1 MKKRVLSLILSAILC
16 LSTVL
21 ALTSCGSHTFKNE
34 WEKDATH
41 HWHACED
48 ADCTEVSGKAEHT
61 FDDGKETTFATDKAN
76 GVKTYT
82 CTVCKQTKTEPT
94 TFNGVNITQYGMAVD
109 ATTLENVTVEI
120 KITSG
125 NQTTTSTLL
134 LNRDEYSHTGN
145 ILEGAVNISG
155 EDTDAAAALRDRYLF
170 FAVVDQ
176 ATGVNKLTHKDLVYN
191 AAAKNYTTSDDFT
204 MTVTD
209 EEHGTVT
216 VYTSIVITISGT
228 QIQTV
233 EAEFE
238 TDHDGEVTEG
248 KIKLTLSDYN
258 TTEVIHSPDQED
270 PDDPYNPGGPQ
281 NPGDYEEDPDEG
293 DDSDG
298 SDPEGDGDDPEGDG
312 DDPEGYGD
320 DDDGGFDI

>member
-1 MKKRVLSLILSAILC
+1 MKKRVLTLILSAILC

-48 ADCTEVSGKAEHT
+48 ADCTEVSDKAEHT

-120 KITSG
+120 KITSE
-125 NQTTTSTLL
+125 NQTKTGELM
-134 LNRDEYSHTGN
+134 LNMNEYSLTGN
-145 ILEGAVNISG
+145 ILEGDISG
-155 EDTDAAAALRDRYLF
+155 EDADTAAALRDRYLF

-238 TDHDGEVTEG
+238 TDHDGEITEG

-258 TTEVIHSPDQED
+258 TTEVIHSPDEED
-270 PDDPYNPGGPQ
+270 PEDPYNPGGPQ
-281 NPGDYEEDPDEG
+281 NPGDYEEG
-293 DDSDG
+293 DDGD
-298 SDPEGDGDDPEGDG
+298 DPEDGGDPGDGGDGDDPEGDG
-312 DDPEGYGD
+312 DD
-320 DDDGGFDI
+320 DDDGFDI

>member
-1 MKKRVLSLILSAILC
+1 MKKRVLTLILSAILC

-48 ADCTEVSGKAEHT
+48 ADCTEVSDKAEHT
-61 FDDGKETTFATDKAN
+61 FDDGQETTCATDTAN

-109 ATTLENVTVEI
+109 ATTLENVTVKI
-120 KITSG
+120 KMTSE
-125 NQTTTSTLL
+125 NQTKTGTLM
-134 LNRDEYSHTGN
+134 LNRDEYSLTGN
-145 ILEGAVNISG
+145 LPEGNISG
-155 EDTDAAAALRDRYLF
+155 EDADAAAALRDCYLF

-176 ATGVNKLTHKDLVYN
+176 TTGVNKLTHKDLIYN

-204 MTVTD
+204 LTVTD
-209 EEHGTVT
+209 AENGTVT
-216 VYTSIVITISGT
+216 VYTSIVMTISGT

-233 EAEFE
+233 EAEFK
-238 TDHDGEVTEG
+238 TDHDGDITEG
-248 KIKLTLSDYN
+248 KIQLTLSDYN
-258 TTEVIHSPDQED
+258 ATEVIHSADQED
-270 PDDPYNPGGPQ
+270 PEDPDNPGGTQ
-281 NPGDYEEDPDEG
+281 NPGDYEENPDGGDG
-293 DDSDG
+293 DDIV
-298 SDPEGDGDDPEGDG
+298 GDGDDPEGDDDDPYEDDPNEDDPYE
-312 DDPEGYGD
+312 DDPEA
-320 DDDGGFDI
+320 